1 MDWLR
6 QLARRLGMLVH
17 GRQFDAE
24 LEEEMRL
31 HVELRQQ
38 EQIETGMSADDARAA
53 AQRRFGNPTV
63 LREKSH
69 MAWGWEWL
77 ENFIKDAIYGVPPK
91 PPSPRHYLRPL
102 ASAALR
108 LRRHP
113 HVLYLPVLVDRRL

>member
-69 MAWGWEWL
+69 MAWGWEGL
-77 ENFIKDAIYGVPPK
+77 ANFLKN
-91 PPSPRHYLRPL
+91 PRHVAP
-102 ASAALR
+102 AS
-108 LRRHP
+108 P
-113 HVLYLPVLVDRRL
+113 HTPWGAFFP